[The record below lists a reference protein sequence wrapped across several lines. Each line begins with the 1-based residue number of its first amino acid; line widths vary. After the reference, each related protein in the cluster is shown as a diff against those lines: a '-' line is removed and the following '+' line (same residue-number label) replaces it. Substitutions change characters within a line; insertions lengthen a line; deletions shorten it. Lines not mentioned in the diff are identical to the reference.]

1 MSCDFGSSTAV
12 LPLQQKMQEVGGKRK
27 WKKNKDV
34 MMRKSKKKEIKIEIE
49 SCAASLA
56 TVEDPDQMSCYS
68 PSLSPTFKLE

>member
-1 MSCDFGSSTAV
+1 
-12 LPLQQKMQEVGGKRK
+12 
-27 WKKNKDV
+27 